1 MFAFSL
7 NILELNCAHLALL
20 KVYKHIKI
28 NFKNL
33 TEMSLS
39 KNLPLVKNPKTYCEP
54 FNVGIISTSL
64 ILEEKAMYLYVWRVC
79 GSHPSLGW

>member
-33 TEMSLS
+33 TKMSLS
-39 KNLPLVKNPKTYCEP
+39 KNLPLVKHPQTYCEP
-54 FNVGIISTSL
+54 FNAGIISTSL
-64 ILEEKAMYLYVWRVC
+64 ILEEKAMYLYV
-79 GSHPSLGW
+79 